1 MVVLTYI
8 FFVSHAAWKAPLAG
22 LGSIEAKCVLPN
34 QGCTAPAQ
42 GTSFIDASGKAKQG
56 IVTGLSA
63 GTTYDCYVVAD
74 PKLLKMD
81 KCSKPVRITTLAS
94 PTFVYKSSV
103 TPVPIGRKL
112 LQTLTSD
119 TSRCFI
125 GPTGN
130 FTDCVNSGLDNDTV
144 IVGGV
149 VDPNKQF
156 ITFDRSSASD
166 PSLNDNFTT
175 CAISPEGIID
185 SNTCVTAYSP
195 PAGYGVA
202 GYAFDALARRVWFK
216 LSGQNGVMKKEAP
229 AAGKFSVD
237 TLEETSSLVTFNGYA
252 GDMFATCAINAQGEY
267 TGCTQSQPVPGLSFV
282 VGSTP
287 DASGFYTSN
296 RTVYGT
302 SFCQNAFACSPV
314 TGIPT
319 VNGTTVQTES
329 MIFLTDNVVY
339 LFGYSNHTFPTYR
352 CNVANPTTFAN
363 CQKVFEE
370 PGKGQALFA
379 PANNGLNA
387 YVVEIN
393 PADTQRSARS
403 TLAPQLFVCDVN
415 QATGVFENCKPIS
428 NDPSFLET
436 LPIFSSPIVF

>member
-1 MVVLTYI
+1 LRPRQPLIRAYAHTMVVLTYI
-8 FFVSHAAWKAPLAG
+8 FNISHAAWKAPLAG

-42 GTSFIDASGKAKQG
+42 GTSFMDASGKAKQG
-56 IVTGLSA
+56 TVTGLSA

-103 TPVPIGRKL
+103 TSVTSGRKL
-112 LQTLTSD
+112 LQTFTVD

-144 IVGGV
+144 IENGA
-149 VDPNKQF
+149 VDPNKRF
-156 ITFDRSSASD
+156 ITFSSIYASA
-166 PSLNDNFTT
+166 PKLSNDNLTT
-175 CAISPEGIID
+175 CPINPAGIID

-202 GYAFDALARRVWFK
+202 GYTFDSLARRVWF
-216 LSGQNGVMKKEAP
+216 
-229 AAGKFSVD
+229 
-237 TLEETSSLVTFNGYA
+237 TLIGNNGYA

-267 TGCTQSQPVPGLSFV
+267 TGCTQSQPVPGLSYV

-287 DASGFYTSN
+287 DASGFYVANVTAN
-296 RTVYGT
+296 GT
-302 SFCQNAFACSPV
+302 LFCQNDFSCSPV
-314 TGIPT
+314 TGLPT
-319 VNGTTVQTES
+319 VNGTTVQTDL
-329 MIFLTDNVVY
+329 MVFLTDNVVY
-339 LFGYSNHTFPTYR
+339 FWGESGTYVTYR
-352 CNVANPTTFAN
+352 CNRPNPTTFTN
-363 CQKVFEE
+363 CQNLFAE
-370 PGKGQALFA
+370 PGKLQVLIA

-387 YVVEIN
+387 YVVEIY
-393 PADTQRSARS
+393 S
-403 TLAPQLFVCDVN
+403 TLPQQVVVCDVN
-415 QATGVFENCKPIS
+415 QVTGVFENCKPIS
-428 NDPSFLET
+428 SDPASIGK

>member
-166 PSLNDNFTT
+166 PSLNDNLTT
-175 CAISPEGIID
+175 CPINPAGIID
-185 SNTCVTAYSP
+185 SDTCVTAYSP
-195 PAGYGVA
+195 PAGYGA
-202 GYAFDALARRVWFK
+202 DEYTFDALARRVWFK
-216 LSGQNGVMKKEAP
+216 LIGKNGAVKKEAGGQRAP
-229 AAGKFSVD
+229 PN
-237 TLEETSSLVTFNGYA
+237 FNI
-252 GDMFATCAINAQGEY
+252 FATCAINAQGEY
-267 TGCTQSQPVPGLSFV
+267 TGCTQSQPVPGLSYV

-287 DASGFYTSN
+287 DASGFYVANVTAN
-296 RTVYGT
+296 GT
-302 SFCQNAFACSPV
+302 LFCQNDFSCSPV
-314 TGIPT
+314 AGLPT
-319 VNGTTVQTES
+319 VNGTTVETES
-329 MIFLTDNVVY
+329 VSFLTDNVVY
-339 LFGYSNHTFPTYR
+339 FVGESNNTYTTYT
-352 CNVANPTTFAN
+352 CNVQNPTTFTD

-387 YVVEIN
+387 YVVEIY
-393 PADTQRSARS
+393 PSDQADRRSARA
-403 TLAPQLFVCDVN
+403 LRAPQFLVCDVN
-415 QATGVFENCKPIS
+415 QSTGVFENCKPIS
-428 NDPSFLET
+428 NDPSFLDT